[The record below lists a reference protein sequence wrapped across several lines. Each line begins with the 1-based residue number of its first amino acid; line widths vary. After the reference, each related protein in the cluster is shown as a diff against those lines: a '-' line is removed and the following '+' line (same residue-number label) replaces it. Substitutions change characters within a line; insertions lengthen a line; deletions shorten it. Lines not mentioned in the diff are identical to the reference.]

1 MCRVIAVANQKGGVG
16 KTTTCINL
24 GVALARLGKKVLL
37 VDADPQGQVAL
48 GLGFPKKVCVTL
60 KNMLENIIMGLE
72 FDPKEAILKHKE
84 GVEVIPANKLLAGLD
99 VALINVEDREK
110 VLKEYLELLEDDYD
124 YILIDCMPSLG
135 MMVINALYA
144 ADSVLIPVQ
153 PQYYA
158 TDGLTELL
166 KAVKGIKQRY
176 NPKLEI
182 EGILFTMD
190 SRRFNNSK
198 RQKKAVQEAYGTAV
212 RIFERSIPRTEALS
226 ETTPEGV
233 SIFAYD
239 ICSIGAKSYMVQGK
253 KQKCIAEGR
262 NTQKKQKEE
271 DYVIVPNTHEA
282 LIDRSLFDK
291 VQKIC
296 RKELEANREKRKK
309 YTNVSSTEDLL
320 KNKIFSAE
328 GLKMYRG
335 RNVYKNE
342 RVTYNYV
349 TSKSRKN
356 DGSCYKFV
364 YISEEKVFQALKKAI
379 YFYIELLFSIE
390 DGHMDRKRKEK
401 AEIEQKQ
408 LQKEIANSQK
418 NVEWYTRRLADTYK
432 EKTEGKIQMEDYIK
446 KQTEYRACKEAAQE
460 KIKELSDKYEIY
472 KMQLLGNPDYFAV
485 YENFLKTE
493 ELNKMLI
500 DVLVKKITVAEN
512 AKIEITFQFEDEMRM
527 LYERLK
533 ESCSA

>member
-1 MCRVIAVANQKGGVG
+1 MIQDLDELPFMATDFLEELQLKHGKNVTAYLVSSRGCYKNCSFCSIAAYFDMFEGCRMRYRSVKSVFEEIKYLYQNYNIRKFCFWDDNFIIPGKRGIERCRELVELIKSLPEKISLELETRVDTISYEAISLLKEGGLRHIHIGIESMIDRDLKLYNKG
-16 KTTTCINL
+16 
-24 GVALARLGKKVLL
+24 
-37 VDADPQGQVAL
+37 
-48 GLGFPKKVCVTL
+48 VTI
-60 KNMLENIIMGLE
+60 KQN
-72 FDPKEAILKHKE
+72 KEALNIL
-84 GVEVIPANKLLAGLD
+84 N
-99 VALINVEDREK
+99 
-110 VLKEYLELLEDDYD
+110 ELGY
-124 YILIDCMPSLG
+124 S
-135 MMVINALYA
+135 
-144 ADSVLIPVQ
+144 
-153 PQYYA
+153 
-158 TDGLTELL
+158 T
-166 KAVKGIKQRY
+166 
-176 NPKLEI
+176 
-182 EGILFTMD
+182 
-190 SRRFNNSK
+190 
-198 RQKKAVQEAYGTAV
+198 
-212 RIFERSIPRTEALS
+212 
-226 ETTPEGV
+226 
-233 SIFAYD
+233 
-239 ICSIGAKSYMVQGK
+239 
-253 KQKCIAEGR
+253 
-262 NTQKKQKEE
+262 
-271 DYVIVPNTHEA
+271 THEA

-296 RKELEANREKRKK
+296 REELEANREKRKK
-309 YTNVSSTEDLL
+309 YTDISSTEDLL

-356 DGSCYKFV
+356 DGTYYKFV

-390 DGHMDRKRKEK
+390 NSHMDRKRKEK

-408 LQKEIANSQK
+408 LKKEIANSQK

-485 YENFLKTE
+485 YETFLKTE

>member
-1 MCRVIAVANQKGGVG
+1 MARVSRKRKQEQAVEKLAVSRDEVYQCAVYIRLSKEENEKSDSHKLDNQEQVILNYVRKNSDLKIVKIYCDNGYSGTNFSRAAFGEMMQDIKSGIIRCVIV
-16 KTTTCINL
+16 KDL
-24 GVALARLGKKVLL
+24 SRLGRNHIETE
-37 VDADPQGQVAL
+37 Q
-48 GLGFPKKVCVTL
+48 
-60 KNMLENIIMGLE
+60 
-72 FDPKEAILKHKE
+72 
-84 GVEVIPANKLLAGLD
+84 
-99 VALINVEDREK
+99 
-110 VLKEYLELLEDDYD
+110 
-124 YILIDCMPSLG
+124 YI
-135 MMVINALYA
+135 
-144 ADSVLIPVQ
+144 
-153 PQYYA
+153 
-158 TDGLTELL
+158 
-166 KAVKGIKQRY
+166 R
-176 NPKLEI
+176 
-182 EGILFTMD
+182 
-190 SRRFNNSK
+190 
-198 RQKKAVQEAYGTAV
+198 
-212 RIFERSIPRTEALS
+212 
-226 ETTPEGV
+226 
-233 SIFAYD
+233 
-239 ICSIGAKSYMVQGK
+239 
-253 KQKCIAEGR
+253 
-262 NTQKKQKEE
+262 
-271 DYVIVPNTHEA
+271 
-282 LIDRSLFDK
+282 
-291 VQKIC
+291 
-296 RKELEANREKRKK
+296 
-309 YTNVSSTEDLL
+309 
-320 KNKIFSAE
+320 
-328 GLKMYRG
+328 

-356 DGSCYKFV
+356 DGTYYKFV

-390 DGHMDRKRKEK
+390 NSHMDRKRKEK

-408 LQKEIANSQK
+408 LKKEIANSQK

-485 YENFLKTE
+485 YETFLKTE

>member
-1 MCRVIAVANQKGGVG
+1 MRTRQEWKNIDGIAYIEDEKVKTTRMRPLIQDLDELPFMATDFLEELQLKHGKNVTAYLVSSRGCYKNCSFYSIAAYFDMFEGCRMRYRSVKSVFEEIKYLYQNYNIRKFCFGDDNFIIPGKRGIERCRELVELIKSLPEKISLELETRVDTISYEAISLLKEGGLRHIHIGIESMIDRDLKLYNKGVTIKQNKEALNMTYWYRKGKVHHEKYAHRTWEATTIKTILANQMYTG
-16 KTTTCINL
+16 
-24 GVALARLGKKVLL
+24 
-37 VDADPQGQVAL
+37 D
-48 GLGFPKKVCVTL
+48 
-60 KNMLENIIMGLE
+60 
-72 FDPKEAILKHKE
+72 
-84 GVEVIPANKLLAGLD
+84 
-99 VALINVEDREK
+99 
-110 VLKEYLELLEDDYD
+110 
-124 YILIDCMPSLG
+124 
-135 MMVINALYA
+135 
-144 ADSVLIPVQ
+144 
-153 PQYYA
+153 
-158 TDGLTELL
+158 
-166 KAVKGIKQRY
+166 
-176 NPKLEI
+176 
-182 EGILFTMD
+182 
-190 SRRFNNSK
+190 
-198 RQKKAVQEAYGTAV
+198 
-212 RIFERSIPRTEALS
+212 
-226 ETTPEGV
+226 
-233 SIFAYD
+233 
-239 ICSIGAKSYMVQGK
+239 MVQGK

-296 RKELEANREKRKK
+296 REELEANREKRKK
-309 YTNVSSTEDLL
+309 YTDISSTEDLL

-356 DGSCYKFV
+356 DGTYYKFV

-390 DGHMDRKRKEK
+390 NSHMDRKRKEK

-408 LQKEIANSQK
+408 LKKEIANSQK

-485 YENFLKTE
+485 YETFLKTE

>member
-1 MCRVIAVANQKGGVG
+1 MQGMTYWYRKGKVHHEKYAHRTWEATTIKTILANQMYTG
-16 KTTTCINL
+16 
-24 GVALARLGKKVLL
+24 
-37 VDADPQGQVAL
+37 D
-48 GLGFPKKVCVTL
+48 
-60 KNMLENIIMGLE
+60 
-72 FDPKEAILKHKE
+72 
-84 GVEVIPANKLLAGLD
+84 
-99 VALINVEDREK
+99 
-110 VLKEYLELLEDDYD
+110 
-124 YILIDCMPSLG
+124 
-135 MMVINALYA
+135 
-144 ADSVLIPVQ
+144 
-153 PQYYA
+153 
-158 TDGLTELL
+158 
-166 KAVKGIKQRY
+166 
-176 NPKLEI
+176 
-182 EGILFTMD
+182 
-190 SRRFNNSK
+190 
-198 RQKKAVQEAYGTAV
+198 
-212 RIFERSIPRTEALS
+212 
-226 ETTPEGV
+226 
-233 SIFAYD
+233 
-239 ICSIGAKSYMVQGK
+239 MVQGK

-296 RKELEANREKRKK
+296 REELEANREKRKK
-309 YTNVSSTEDLL
+309 YTDISSTENLL

-356 DGSCYKFV
+356 DGTYYKFV

-390 DGHMDRKRKEK
+390 NSHMDRKRKGK

-408 LQKEIANSQK
+408 LKKEIANSQK

-485 YENFLKTE
+485 YETFLKTE

-512 AKIEITFQFEDEMRM
+512 TKIEITFQFEDEMKM

>member
-1 MCRVIAVANQKGGVG
+1 MKKKIWELGMTVLLLTGVFW
-16 KTTTCINL
+16 
-24 GVALARLGKKVLL
+24 LARTGARLT
-37 VDADPQGQVAL
+37 QGQVAL
-48 GLGFPKKVCVTL
+48 GLGFPKKVRVTL

-72 FDPKEAILKHKE
+72 FDPKEAILKHRE

-166 KAVKGIKQRY
+166 KAVKGIAGMTYWYRKGKVHHEKYAHRTWEATTI
-176 NPKLEI
+176 KT
-182 EGILFTMD
+182 ILANQMYTGD
-190 SRRFNNSK
+190 
-198 RQKKAVQEAYGTAV
+198 
-212 RIFERSIPRTEALS
+212 
-226 ETTPEGV
+226 
-233 SIFAYD
+233 
-239 ICSIGAKSYMVQGK
+239 MVQGK

>member
-1 MCRVIAVANQKGGVG
+1 M
-16 KTTTCINL
+16 
-24 GVALARLGKKVLL
+24 
-37 VDADPQGQVAL
+37 
-48 GLGFPKKVCVTL
+48 
-60 KNMLENIIMGLE
+60 
-72 FDPKEAILKHKE
+72 
-84 GVEVIPANKLLAGLD
+84 
-99 VALINVEDREK
+99 
-110 VLKEYLELLEDDYD
+110 
-124 YILIDCMPSLG
+124 
-135 MMVINALYA
+135 
-144 ADSVLIPVQ
+144 
-153 PQYYA
+153 
-158 TDGLTELL
+158 
-166 KAVKGIKQRY
+166 
-176 NPKLEI
+176 
-182 EGILFTMD
+182 
-190 SRRFNNSK
+190 
-198 RQKKAVQEAYGTAV
+198 
-212 RIFERSIPRTEALS
+212 
-226 ETTPEGV
+226 
-233 SIFAYD
+233 
-239 ICSIGAKSYMVQGK
+239 
-253 KQKCIAEGR
+253 
-262 NTQKKQKEE
+262 
-271 DYVIVPNTHEA
+271 IVPNTHEA

-296 RKELEANREKRKK
+296 REELEANREKRKK

-356 DGSCYKFV
+356 DGTCYKFV

-390 DGHMDRKRKEK
+390 NSHMDRKRKEK

-408 LQKEIANSQK
+408 LKKEIANSQK